1 MEAKDK
7 KLKSDVLTG
16 VSSSTGAVAGVV
28 IGSMVTED
36 VYAEPVPEPIPEPVP
51 NPEPIP
57 EPIPNPEPDPEPVP
71 EPEPVPIPEPVVPT
85 PDPDPVPD
93 VQVLAYETVS
103 DDMGGQA
110 DLAVVSVDGQPI
122 VFADVDQD
130 GVADV
135 AAADVNGNGQLD
147 PEEFVDISQEG
158 IAMQPFRDEI
168 NGQNSGLLAQN
179 DDTDYINDADV
190 DDFMA

>member
-36 VYAEPVPEPIPEPVP
+36 VYAEPVPEPIPEP
-51 NPEPIP
+51 
-57 EPIPNPEPDPEPVP
+57 IPNPEPDPVP
-71 EPEPVPIPEPVVPT
+71 EPESVPTPEPVVPT